1 MYICVV
7 NDTHIISSDDEK
19 QLVRLLKKGS
29 DRAFRVVYN
38 YYWPIMYSH
47 ALRMLQHEVDAEDIT
62 QELFVSFY
70 GQLARLNDECS
81 IGGWLFVTLRNK
93 IINHIRN
100 LRNQRRHIENW
111 TTQERRFE
119 RRGTSPLEDLQLKE
133 LEALFDREVQQMPE
147 RMRKI
152 FEMSRK
158 EYLSHKE
165 IAVRL
170 KISDKTVKTQVNN
183 ALRILRSRLDS
194 LTMLFL

>member
-1 MYICVV
+1 
-7 NDTHIISSDDEK
+7 
-19 QLVRLLKKGS
+19 
-29 DRAFRVVYN
+29 
-38 YYWPIMYSH
+38 
-47 ALRMLQHEVDAEDIT
+47 MLQHEVDAEDIT

-70 GQLARLNDECS
+70 GQLARLNDESS